1 MKILRVAVLVSLIC
15 GPAAAQV
22 PDDILEVEIGVQ
34 RLLRQATPVER
45 IAVGDPKIA
54 DVNIVNRRDLL
65 LTGKSLGVT
74 SLLIWTGAAAT
85 PKAFRVRVISVR
97 DATAKKPDVELK
109 DASAEPGRTL
119 EGVLPNLLAH
129 RRARLAAQTD
139 GKPPVDLSR
148 VDLDSQVMTDIKI
161 AELSRRTLQQF
172 GFNVLKSTGNAFYG
186 VAPPGTLNGV
196 GFPSFPFTE
205 PSSIPTGGQAGGT
218 QANPNAGRAT
228 GVFSASG
235 SQLPFASAFNLLVG
249 NPAQGLLGLLSLLEG
264 RGLVRVLA
272 EPSLLAM
279 SGQTATFLAG
289 GEFPVPVSQGGGSVG
304 SVTIQYK
311 EFGVRV
317 SLTPTVLARDR
328 IGLKVA
334 PEVSDLDF
342 SNGVSVGGVNV
353 PALIVRRTE
362 TTVELGDGES
372 FVISGLVS
380 NNLVNNV
387 DKVPWLGD
395 LPILGSFF
403 KSTQVSR
410 QDKELVMVVTPRL
423 VRPLANGAK
432 LPPLPGARWGNY
444 QPSSAELLLLERG
457 RFREPTGF
465 SR

>member
-1 MKILRVAVLVSLIC
+1 MKTNWVMVLMLALLGSSFAAVAQDEV
-15 GPAAAQV
+15 
-22 PDDILEVEIGVQ
+22 LEVEIGVQ
-34 RLLRQATPVER
+34 RLLRQDKPVER

-74 SLLIWTGAAAT
+74 SLLIWVGGAS
-85 PKAFRVRVISVR
+85 PKAFRVRVGAVR
-97 DATAKKPDVELK
+97 EAATKKPDAELK
-109 DASAEPGRTL
+109 DATAEPGRTL

-139 GKPPVDLSR
+139 GKSPTDLSS
-148 VDLDSQVMTDIKI
+148 VSLETQVMTEIKI

-172 GFNVLKSTGNAFYG
+172 GFNVLKSAGNSLLG
-186 VAPPGTLNGV
+186 VSPPGTLNGV
-196 GFPSFPFTE
+196 GFPAFPYTQ
-205 PSSIPTGGQAGGT
+205 PGSIPSGGDQGGQI
-218 QANPNAGRAT
+218 ANPNANQPT
-228 GVFSASG
+228 GTFTTSG
-235 SQLPFASAFNLLVG
+235 SQLPFASAFNLVIG
-249 NPAQGLLGLLSLLEG
+249 NPTQGLLGLLSLLEG
-264 RGLVRVLA
+264 RGLARVLA

-289 GEFPVPVSQGGGSVG
+289 GEFPVPVSQGGGSGG

-311 EFGVRV
+311 EFGVRL
-317 SLTPTVLARDR
+317 SLTPTVLAKDR

-342 SNGVSVGGVNV
+342 SNGVSVGGVSV
-353 PALIVRRTE
+353 PSLTVRRTE

-380 NNLVNNV
+380 NNLVSNV

-395 LPILGSFF
+395 LPILGAFF
-403 KSTQVSR
+403 KSTRVSR
-410 QDKELVMVVTPRL
+410 QEKELVMVVTPRL
-423 VRPLANGAK
+423 VRPLAAGSK
-432 LPPLPGARWGNY
+432 LPALPGARFDRY
-444 QPSSAELLLLERG
+444 DPSSAELLLLERG